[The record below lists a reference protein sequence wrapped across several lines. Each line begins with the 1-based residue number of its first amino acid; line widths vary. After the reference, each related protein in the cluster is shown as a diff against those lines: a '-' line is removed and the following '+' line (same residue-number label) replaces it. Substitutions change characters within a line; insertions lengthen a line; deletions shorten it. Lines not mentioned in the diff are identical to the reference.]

1 MNYALK
7 QMINRAT
14 LFTTLIIAALLNY
27 TQKTYAQAESPKE
40 DDFFKIMK
48 VPAPEGTILEVG
60 GLCTLPN
67 GTLAVTTR
75 RGDIFMV
82 ENPTSQHPFFRK
94 FASGL
99 HEVLGAAWKDGA
111 LYVVQRGELT

>member
-1 MNYALK
+1 L
-7 QMINRAT
+7 
-14 LFTTLIIAALLNY
+14 
-27 TQKTYAQAESPKE
+27 AQAESPKE

-82 ENPTSQHPFFRK
+82 ENPTGQHPY
-94 FASGL
+94 FANSRRACTRFWARPG
-99 HEVLGAAWKDGA
+99 KMA
-111 LYVVQRGELT
+111 LYT